1 MTRARIPLIA
11 LLIATICSIGLLAPP
26 DHASAELAIPDSP
39 AGRQLIWALDQVN
52 SGAGDLTEADIP
64 DHFSDAYLDV
74 IKPSEL
80 VWYFGQYIAPAG
92 PMTVVRYEGG
102 ATDLRT
108 NVIVQVPSGYWRVE
122 LTVTPDPSHKIDLMW
137 FEPVYVPPAT
147 ASVPRGWSDLKDDF
161 AAIAPNVSVTI
172 AEVDGGECLP
182 IARVDPD
189 LVLPIASSFKLYVL
203 GEAAR
208 QVEAGT
214 ASWDELLPIDPQFI
228 SQPNGEMRYLPVGS
242 EYSVAHF
249 AEQMISKSDNTATDH
264 LIGRLGREA
273 VQSAFAEMGQMDP
286 SVNVP
291 LMLTREWFALR
302 MRFTDDQIEDYL
314 ALDDAEKLDF
324 LRETADPV
332 ADTIEETELW
342 PGSRWAYD
350 VEWFASSGDLCRAL
364 AYLQDK
370 GSQPGMETV
379 LNALSLKPEI
389 VFDPAVWSY
398 VGYKGGYETG
408 VMSENFLLQRSSDG
422 RWFAIAAVITDPNW
436 EINGFGLRDLIV
448 EAAQALAVEE

>member
-1 MTRARIPLIA
+1 MTHTRIPLATFLLAA
-11 LLIATICSIGLLAPP
+11 LLSLPLFALLG
-26 DHASAELAIPDSP
+26 HASAELAIPDSP
-39 AGRQLIWALDQVN
+39 AGRQLSWALDQIN
-52 SGAGDLTEADIP
+52 SGAVDLNESDIS

-74 IKPSEL
+74 IKPPEL
-80 VWYFGQYIAPAG
+80 VWYFREYIAPAG

-102 ATDLRT
+102 ATELRT
-108 NVIVQVPSGYWRVE
+108 NAVVQVPSGYWRVE

-137 FEPVYVPPAT
+137 FEPVSVPPAT
-147 ASVPRGWSDLKDDF
+147 ARVPRGWSDLKDDF

-228 SQPNGEMRYLPVGS
+228 SQPNGEMRYLPIGS

-273 VQSAFAEMGQMDP
+273 VQSAFAEMGQADP

-314 ALDDAEKLDF
+314 TLDDAEKLDF

-408 VMSENFLLQRSSDG
+408 VMSENFLLQRASDG

-448 EAAQALAVEE
+448 EAAQALAVAE